1 MHTNMHIW
9 NISVILAQEA
19 KISVHVFS
27 SNTKHCFC
35 HSAIYF
41 KGKDNL
47 LMNHNCV
54 ALSILKKTKSPFA
67 ANCPSSFT
75 AMTSSVG
82 LPSPRLLSA
91 AVSNSH
97 SAGPGCYFSKSF
109 QSRFYSFCH
118 ASQQTLRK
126 SSLYTSS
133 LVSFLTR
140 NFSIFINF
148 Q

>member
-19 KISVHVFS
+19 KISVHVFY

-41 KGKDNL
+41 KGKDSL

-54 ALSILKKTKSPFA
+54 LLNILKETKSPFA
-67 ANCPSSFT
+67 ANCSSSFT
-75 AMTSSVG
+75 AMKSFVG
-82 LPSPRLLSA
+82 LPSARLLSA

-97 SAGPGCYFSKSF
+97 SAGPGCCFGKSF
-109 QSRFYSFCH
+109 YIPSVMLLNKH
-118 ASQQTLRK
+118 TGKVL
-126 SSLYTSS
+126 
-133 LVSFLTR
+133 
-140 NFSIFINF
+140 SIHHLL
-148 Q
+148 